1 MSTSENPPP
10 GKPAQHDV
18 DLDATSS
25 YIPAAERNTQPADSP
40 HDETRVVAQGQA
52 ATPAQT
58 QPMADPSSKSRKGV
72 TQLGDFKLVRK
83 LGQGGMGTVYL
94 ARQLGLDRDVAVKT
108 LTKELSRNKSA
119 VQRFLRE
126 ARSMAKLKHPN
137 IVQVYAADSQ
147 SGFNYAALE
156 FIDGKS
162 MQDWIDELE
171 RLSVGDALHVVL
183 ICADALKHAHD
194 QGMVHRDVKPD
205 NILVT
210 RTGTVKVSDFGL
222 AKAID
227 EDVALTQSGTGLG
240 TPLYMSPE
248 QARNAKYADLRSDIY
263 SLGCTLYYFLT
274 GEHAFDGEST
284 LEIMESKLKG
294 QFKSARRLNSEI
306 PERLDLMIDKML
318 AKDPAYRYADCGEVI
333 RDLQGLELA
342 NPTLSFIEGAVA
354 APVSP
359 VAAPSRTPTA
369 ANRGLTRPVAAKSIP
384 VRESSA
390 VKHTK
395 WYVSFTSKDGKPHL
409 QQLTTPQIVKAIQSG
424 RFDTTV
430 KAKKNKDD
438 KLLPLAQFPE
448 FVQYVEKVAIRQR
461 AERKQSRIKDLYS
474 EVDRYERRKRIR
486 RWFKRMT
493 ESFLG
498 WVTLA
503 VWLAVLLGVCVGL
516 YYVIPWFG
524 NWIADYFHLKSSAG
538 GR

>member
-1 MSTSENPPP
+1 MSTSENPPSE
-10 GKPAQHDV
+10 KPAEHDA
-18 DLDATSS
+18 DLDATAP
-25 YIPAAERNTQPADSP
+25 YVPAAGRNTPPTDSP
-40 HDETRVVAQGQA
+40 FDETQVVPREPV
-52 ATPAQT
+52 ATPGKKPA
-58 QPMADPSSKSRKGV
+58 MSDPPPKRKQGI

-94 ARQLGLDRDVAVKT
+94 ARQLSLDRDVALKT
-108 LTKELSRNKSA
+108 LTKELSKSA
-119 VQRFLRE
+119 SSVQRFLRE

-156 FIDGKS
+156 FIDGRS
-162 MQDWIDELE
+162 MQDWMDKL
-171 RLSVGDALHVVL
+171 RKLTVGDALHVAL

-227 EDVALTQSGTGLG
+227 EDVAITQSGTGLG

-248 QARNAKYADLRSDIY
+248 QARNAKYVDLRSDVY
-263 SLGCTLYYFLT
+263 ALGCTLYYFLT
-274 GEHAFDGEST
+274 GEYAFGGEST
-284 LEIMESKLKG
+284 LEILQAKLKG
-294 QFKSARRLNSEI
+294 QFKSARRLNSQI

-318 AKDPAYRYADCGEVI
+318 AKDPAYRYADCGEII

-342 NPTLSFIEGAVA
+342 NATLSFIEGAVA
-354 APVSP
+354 APISP
-359 VAAPSRTPTA
+359 IGSPSSRAATA
-369 ANRGLTRPVAAKSIP
+369 ADRGPTRPVAAKSIP
-384 VRESSA
+384 VRETSA
-390 VKHTK
+390 EPQTK
-395 WYVSFTSKDGKPHL
+395 WYVSFTSPDGKPHL

-438 KLLPLAQFPE
+438 TLLPLAQFPE

-461 AERKQSRIKDLYS
+461 AERKESRIKDLYS
-474 EVDRYERRKRIR
+474 EVDRYERRKRIV

-493 ESFLG
+493 ESVFG
-498 WVTLA
+498 WVSLA
-503 VWLAVLLGVCVGL
+503 IWLAVIVGIGVGL
-516 YYVIPWFG
+516 YYLIPWVG
-524 NWIADYFHLKSSAG
+524 NWIADYFQLRKAG
-538 GR
+538 